1 MAGTTGT
8 LTDSVVALLTSRE
21 SGINVRIG
29 AIESGDGALKAIG
42 IRYISAQNVSVE
54 IAEKAGHAQYPALLV
69 YCEKVQNL
77 LKEKFRQFSGQVHLV
92 IEVRHS
98 QDKLDKIEQNT
109 QMYADAVCALLDDSR
124 GDWGDGAFYA
134 GGYQVSYEP
143 VVKGG
148 KNFLQRAKVNFALE
162 VSD

>member
-8 LTDSVVALLTSRE
+8 LTAFVVTLLTSAE
-21 SGINVRIG
+21 SGMNVRVA
-29 AIESGDGALKAIG
+29 AIEADDSTLKAIG
-42 IRYISAQNVSVE
+42 IRSILTQNVSVE
-54 IAEKAGHAQYPALLV
+54 IAENAGHTQYPALLV
-69 YCEKVQNL
+69 YCDKVQNL
-77 LKEKFRQFSGQVHLV
+77 LTEKFRAFSGKAHLV

-98 QDKLDKIEQNT
+98 QDKLALIEQNT
-109 QMYADAVCALLDDSR
+109 HLYADAVCALLDDSR

-134 GGYQVSYEP
+134 GGYQVNYEP

-148 KNFLQRAKVNFALE
+148 KNFLQRVKVNFTIE